1 MWLLLVTDKFL
12 NQNIFALRPEGKIT
26 VLRSE
31 DIWEIE
37 VSLLNWLSIQKSNW
51 ILLTATKS

>member
-1 MWLLLVTDKFL
+1 MRLLLVADKFL
-12 NQNIFALRPEGKIT
+12 NQSIFTLWSEGKVR

-51 ILLTATKS
+51 ILLAATKS

>member
-1 MWLLLVTDKFL
+1 MRLLLVADKFL

-26 VLRSE
+26 VLRPE

-37 VSLLNWLSIQKSNW
+37 ASLLNWLSIQKSNW

>member
-1 MWLLLVTDKFL
+1 MRLLLVTDKFL
-12 NQNIFALRPEGKIT
+12 NQNILALRPEGKIR

-37 VSLLNWLSIQKSNW
+37 ASLLNWLSIQKSNW
-51 ILLTATKS
+51 ILLAATKS